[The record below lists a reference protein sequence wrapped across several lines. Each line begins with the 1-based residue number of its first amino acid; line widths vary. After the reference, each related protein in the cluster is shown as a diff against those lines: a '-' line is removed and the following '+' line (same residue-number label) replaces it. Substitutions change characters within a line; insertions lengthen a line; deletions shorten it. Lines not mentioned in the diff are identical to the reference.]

1 MLKRLSKGK
10 LALVILLLLI
20 AHQAFAGVYIFFASI
35 VYGIREGIDAF
46 DNPQQLAE
54 FIIQQ
59 SAIAVIF
66 AGVFSVL
73 LYYLMFKRESF
84 ISFYRLHRPTKA
96 HVGWSLVLGFAAVS
110 LSGFLIQ
117 LLALI
122 NPQSVDDFI
131 EQFEDFS
138 LGHPLAVFTAI
149 VIVAP
154 IFEEVLFR
162 GVLFRLFERTGVRL
176 LWTVILTSLL
186 FGAFHLNIVQGLY
199 AGVLGLLI
207 ALALV
212 YTNTLWVPIIIHF
225 ANNLYA
231 YVNGFD
237 PVIEFYENNPLV
249 SLFISLLSVLV
260 LIPLSLFMLYKG
272 RVEFPYEPLE
282 PLVKESTTLEDEDLL
297 AARLDD
303 LDTDE
308 MTKI

>member
-1 MLKRLSKGK
+1 MLQRLSKGK
-10 LALVILLLLI
+10 LILVILLLLV
-20 AHQAFAGVYIFFASI
+20 AHQAFAGVYLFFASI

-66 AGVFSVL
+66 AGVFSVI

-84 ISFYRLHRPTKA
+84 KTFYRFHRPTPA
-96 HVGWSLVLGFAAVS
+96 QLGWSLVLGFAAVS

-122 NPQSVDDFI
+122 NPQSVDEFI

-212 YTNTLWVPIIIHF
+212 YTNTLWVPIVIHF

-231 YVNGFD
+231 FVNGFD
-237 PVIEFYENNPLV
+237 PVIDFYESNPLV

-282 PLVKESTTLEDEDLL
+282 PLVKEPTTLEDEDLL

-303 LDTDE
+303 LDDDE
-308 MTKI
+308 MTKF